1 MKQMNKTD
9 LPSSPTTPPLLLTPL
24 TFSPCCHGAF
34 VERLSLESWLE
45 FEVNVDRLTWQ
56 QLARVLVSSVCLR
69 LL

>member
-1 MKQMNKTD
+1 MKRMNKTD
-9 LPSSPTTPPLLLTPL
+9 LPPTPPLLTPL

-45 FEVNVDRLTWQ
+45 FEVNVDQLTWQ
-56 QLARVLVSSVCLR
+56 QLARVLVTVVSSVCLR